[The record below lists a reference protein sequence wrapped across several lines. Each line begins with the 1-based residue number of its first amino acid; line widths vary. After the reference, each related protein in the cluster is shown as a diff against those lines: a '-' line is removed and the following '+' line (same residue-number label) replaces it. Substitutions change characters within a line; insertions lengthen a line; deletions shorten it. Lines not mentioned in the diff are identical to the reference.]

1 VARERSSPQDRSR
14 GNRTPMNRK
23 ATPAAISRAV
33 EAARAGEAT
42 RLDACSWMTLTTAQ
56 ARVFDLLERG
66 DTAKRVTAY
75 IEDGMLYIGPRK
87 KSI

>member
-1 VARERSSPQDRSR
+1 
-14 GNRTPMNRK
+14 
-23 ATPAAISRAV
+23 
-33 EAARAGEAT
+33 
-42 RLDACSWMTLTTAQ
+42 MTLTTAQ
-56 ARVFDLLERG
+56 ARVFDLLARG